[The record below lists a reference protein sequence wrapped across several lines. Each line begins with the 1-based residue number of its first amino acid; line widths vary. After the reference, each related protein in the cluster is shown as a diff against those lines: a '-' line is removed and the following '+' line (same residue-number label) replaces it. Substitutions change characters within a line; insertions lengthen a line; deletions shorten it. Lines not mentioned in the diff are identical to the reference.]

1 MEIKKRCRLTG
12 VPQGA
17 RFAREWG
24 GGSRSNPLDVAV
36 RNKWRALED
45 STASEIPIEMDLT
58 DEDAV
63 PTYGKISEKVLHL
76 RRLGIPY
83 AIIGERLGI
92 NRWLAM
98 RAFRWAKDGYRKN
111 QI

>member
-1 MEIKKRCRLTG
+1 M
-12 VPQGA
+12 
-17 RFAREWG
+17 
-24 GGSRSNPLDVAV
+24 
-36 RNKWRALED
+36 KWRAPSERIR
-45 STASEIPIEMDLT
+45 TASEIPVEVDLT

-63 PTYGKISEKVLHL
+63 PTYMKISEKVLHL